1 MSWLPLSL
9 LSAAFAA
16 LVAIFGRIGVRD
28 VDSTFATALRAFVM
42 AAMLGVVCLFLG
54 KYQRLDAV
62 PARSLVFILLS
73 GAAGA
78 ASWICYFMA
87 LKTAPT
93 TTAVAALDRSSLVLV
108 FVFAVA
114 FLGEELKWQTA
125 LGAVLCAGGAI
136 LMAL

>member
-1 MSWLPLSL
+1 MTWIPLAL

-28 VDSTFATALRAFVM
+28 IDSTFATTLRAFVM
-42 AAMLGVVCLFLG
+42 AAMLGVLCLGLG
-54 KYQRLDAV
+54 KYSRLDAV
-62 PARSLVFILLS
+62 PARSLVFVALS

-78 ASWICYFMA
+78 ASWICYFLA
-87 LKTAPT
+87 LKSAPT
-93 TTAVAALDRSSLVLV
+93 TSAVAALDRASLVLV

-136 LMAL
+136 LMAI

>member
-1 MSWLPLSL
+1 L

-62 PARSLVFILLS
+62 PARSLLFILLS
-73 GAAGA
+73 GGAGA

-87 LKTAPT
+87 LKSAPT
-93 TTAVAALDRSSLVLV
+93 TTAVAALDRASIALV
-108 FVFAVA
+108 FLFAVA
-114 FLGEELKWQTA
+114 FLGEPLQWRSA
-125 LGAVLCAGGAI
+125 AGAVLVTAGAV
-136 LMAL
+136 LMVI